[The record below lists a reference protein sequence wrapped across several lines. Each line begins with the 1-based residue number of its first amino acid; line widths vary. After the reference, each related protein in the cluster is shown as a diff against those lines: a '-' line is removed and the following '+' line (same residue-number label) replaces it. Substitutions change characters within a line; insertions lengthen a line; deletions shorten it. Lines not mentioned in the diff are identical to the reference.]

1 MKKALKRLIIAR
13 IDNKH
18 KIINDKEKKMNLL
31 ATIAYA
37 AGTAPQAGVEAEAQ
51 NPLFAL
57 LPFVAIVGVIYF
69 LMIRPQKAQQR
80 KHTEMLQSLKKNDEV
95 ITQGGIYGTIVNV
108 KLDTFTLRIDAAT
121 RIEIGKSFILGKKKN
136 TENQ

>member
-1 MKKALKRLIIAR
+1 
-13 IDNKH
+13 
-18 KIINDKEKKMNLL
+18 MNLL

>member
-1 MKKALKRLIIAR
+1 
-13 IDNKH
+13 
-18 KIINDKEKKMNLL
+18 MNLL

-37 AGTAPQAGVEAEAQ
+37 AGMAPQTGVEAEAQ

-69 LMIRPQKAQQR
+69 MMIRPQKAQQH
-80 KHTEMLQSLKKNDEV
+80 KHSEMLTNLKKNDDV
-95 ITQGGIYGTIVNV
+95 ITQGGIHGTIVNI
-108 KLDTFTLRIDAAT
+108 KPNTFTVRIDENT

-136 TENQ
+136 TEN